1 MEIKEF
7 ILFVIPMLL
16 FGYLVE
22 VLLRKKLKIK
32 KKPGWFDRSVNT
44 FHNWTLVILIVLYI
58 AASITLDF
66 VSTKYL
72 IFIFITI
79 SQGVRVFME
88 WKFEREGR
96 EYFISL
102 WGFSWFLVFTVSLII
117 LF

>member
-1 MEIKEF
+1 M
-7 ILFVIPMLL
+7 LF

-32 KKPGWFDRSVNT
+32 KKPGWIDRPVNT

-66 VSTKYL
+66 ASTKYL